1 MNLQNSSGNSPYSN
15 TLRKLEGQ
23 SFEQL
28 DLTGKLIIKV
38 QLGDDVR
45 RIPIHNEAIT
55 YDELVL
61 MMQRVFRSKLKST
74 DDITIKYKDE
84 DNDLVTIFDSSDL
97 SYAVQYS
104 RVLKLTLFVNNI
116 DNTNRFY
123 QPAQLSEIRKELKQI
138 RDQVNYL
145 LDILEPK
152 VHGEV
157 VSSTIDKRQRDRERD
172 GGQYF
177 SKRHRWGAVPWHKN
191 RDEKNKGKDSHNSR
205 EFDPLQNTPTKE
217 NNIQDKSDHMV
228 KQEPENKIEPN
239 KVDSHQAQVLQAQTD
254 AQRAIFIQQHA
265 VAAAQ
270 QQHAMS
276 AAAQQMAV
284 MQAAQIG
291 LQQQGQPPTAYVPQQ
306 QYGMPP
312 QPMMPTGGVF
322 YPQYPSG

>member
-157 VSSTIDKRQRDRERD
+157 VSSTID
-172 GGQYF
+172 
-177 SKRHRWGAVPWHKN
+177 N
-191 RDEKNKGKDSHNSR
+191 EKNKGKDSHNSR

-322 YPQYPSG
+322 YPQYPSGHLNLS